1 MPTATTIAIIGATT
15 AAVGTVASIQQGKK
29 AARAGAAAAAVQKQ
43 QQQAQAARSRR
54 AALREA
60 QMKRAQAL
68 VQSQAVGG
76 AGGSG
81 VAGGLS
87 SLNSQV
93 GSGLGFASAST
104 ARSGLISDFGVQ
116 QQTALT
122 KAQSASAIAGLGMQ
136 GLQLT
141 GLPEF

>member
-1 MPTATTIAIIGATT
+1 
-15 AAVGTVASIQQGKK
+15 
-29 AARAGAAAAAVQKQ
+29 VQKQ

-54 AALREA
+54 SALREA
-60 QMKRAQAL
+60 QIKRAQAL
-68 VQSQAVGG
+68 VRSQAVGG

-87 SLNSQV
+87 SLNSQL
-93 GSGLGFASAST
+93 GSGLGFAGAST

-122 KAQSASAIAGLGMQ
+122 NAQSASALAGLGMQ
-136 GLQLT
+136 GLQLK
-141 GLPEF
+141 GFPEF

>member
-1 MPTATTIAIIGATT
+1 MAIVAAVT
-15 AAVGTVASIQQGKK
+15 AAVGTAASIQQSNK
-29 AARAGAAAAAVQKQ
+29 AARAGRQAAAVQKQ

-54 AALREA
+54 SALREA
-60 QMKRAQAL
+60 QIKRAQAL
-68 VQSQAVGG
+68 VRSQAVGG

-87 SLNSQV
+87 SLNSQL
-93 GSGLGFASAST
+93 GSGLGFAGAST

-122 KAQSASAIAGLGMQ
+122 NAQSASALAGLGMQ
-136 GLQLT
+136 GLQLK
-141 GLPEF
+141 GFPEF